1 MVPSQHYQIKVAMTD
16 TGIVQQT
23 TTPGDLI
30 SQAINANLDIDKL
43 ERLLAM
49 KERWDKDQARKLFF
63 EALSDF
69 QTECPELR
77 KNKKVSFTT
86 SKGVTEYNYAP
97 LADID
102 RQIKPLLKKYG
113 LSKRW
118 EITETEKRIKVRC
131 FITHTSGHSETTE
144 MESLA
149 DESGSKNPIQ
159 AKGSAIEYMKRYT
172 LIGALGITTA
182 DSDIDGRLPEL
193 DIDKLHKTY
202 MDLYNQIVPKKA
214 ELASPMHPDNWAGEK
229 TPGIYVQAIAKAR
242 KILADLTT
250 VKP

>member
-1 MVPSQHYQIKVAMTD
+1 MSD
-16 TGIVQQT
+16 TAVTTQQQLL
-23 TTPGDLI
+23 PADLI
-30 SQAINANLDIDKL
+30 SQAIAQPDFDIEKL

-49 KERWDKDQARKLFF
+49 KERWDKEQARKAFF
-63 EALSDF
+63 ESLSAF

-77 KNKKVSFTT
+77 KNKKVSFQT

-102 RQIKPLLKKYG
+102 RQIKPLMKRFG
-113 LSKRW
+113 LTKRW
-118 EITETEKRIKVRC
+118 EITEVDKKIKVK
-131 FITHTSGHSETTE
+131 FIVTHTDGHSEITE
-144 MESLA
+144 MEALA
-149 DESGSKNPIQ
+149 DDTGSKNPIQ
-159 AKGSAIEYMKRYT
+159 AKGSSIEYMKRYT
-172 LIGALGITTA
+172 LIGGLGLTTT

-202 MDLYNQIVPKKA
+202 MDLYNQITPKKPD
-214 ELASPMHPDNWAGEK
+214 LSSVMHPDNWAGDK